1 MKLPLRLLPS
11 SLSLLLGLS
20 LPAIAMP
27 GMDHQNHPQ
36 GNGMDHSMPGMN
48 HQGGHA
54 MHDVGPADSTYD
66 LRFIDAMI
74 QHHYGAIEMAKV
86 TINQG
91 HPGAGAL
98 ASQIISA
105 QSWEIA
111 NMLRQRQLRFPDAPI
126 TPVRYTPGQPTAL
139 SQLQPMTEANKAAM
153 RMSGTMD
160 MTGDRGKAFAA
171 AMIPHHE
178 MAIAMAEDA
187 LAKSGDSFVR
197 SISWDIIRTQ
207 SDEIRRL
214 RGLL

>member
-1 MKLPLRLLPS
+1 MKLSALLVNS
-11 SLSLLLGLS
+11 SLSLGLLLGLTS
-20 LPAIAMP
+20 PAIAIP
-27 GMDHQNHPQ
+27 GMDHNHDHHQ
-36 GNGMDHSMPGMN
+36 HGGGDHSSHGS
-48 HQGGHA
+48 HA
-54 MHDVGPADSTYD
+54 LHDVGPADATYD

-74 QHHYGAIEMAKV
+74 QHHYGALEMAKV

-98 ASQIISA
+98 ASEIISA

-111 NMLRQRQLRFPDAPI
+111 NMLRQRRLRFPDAPI
-126 TPVRYTPGQPTAL
+126 TPVRYTPGQPTVL
-139 SQLQPMTEANKAAM
+139 NQLKPMTEADKAAM

-160 MTGDRGKAFAA
+160 MMGDRGKAFAA

-187 LAKSGDSFVR
+187 LAKSSDSFVR
-197 SISWDIIRTQ
+197 SISWEIIRTQ